1 MGNATNDRAESV
13 GEMHPGGGG
22 VAAPPWPALFEDLPL
37 LAVELDPGGRI
48 RTVNQRFADL
58 LGWSPEEVLGRDW
71 LTAFVPSPEVVGE
84 REVLERLRAGRS
96 VPRRRESAVR
106 TRTGESRLVRWSYVV
121 SRDEAGEACGLVALG
136 EELADG
142 ALPAPGSEESEL
154 ESVFFG
160 SPGIQVVF
168 GEDGRVRRLN
178 AAAMEYFGLE
188 EGRCQHW
195 RASELIGC
203 WGESGVPPD
212 CGLGEA
218 CRECALR
225 WVIEETRRH
234 GRVHRRREVR
244 QKVLRG
250 GLPVEVT
257 LLVSSSP
264 VRSQGRELVLV
275 GLEDV
280 TAARLAEE
288 RMREQAALLAAA
300 HDAICVTDMEGRIRY
315 WNRGAERLFGWSA
328 EEAVGQMAA
337 GVVLGGA
344 SRYWSAIRKGV
355 TQEGHWDGELQSFH
369 RSGEPLT
376 VEARVSLV
384 RDGAGRPRSILVV
397 GTDVTEKRQLERQVF
412 RGQRLESLGTLACG
426 IAHDL
431 NNVLTPVEMVADLLR
446 SAVAGTE
453 GERFLDLLTRSA
465 RRGADIIR
473 QLLQFGRGA
482 DGAQVPLDLRHLL
495 KETATILRETF
506 PKSIEVRVKVPGSL
520 WPVMGD
526 ATQLHQVILN
536 LCVNARDA
544 MPQGGTLGLS
554 IGNVELDREALR
566 LVPEAIAGRYVV
578 LEVSDTGAGIAP
590 DVLSRIFDPFFTTK
604 PQGQGSGLGLSTVQG
619 IVKGH
624 KGFVRFTTEVGKG
637 SAFRVHLP
645 AGPETVGTDVAL
657 GLPQTA
663 QEGGRQWILVADDED
678 AIRELA
684 RVSLERS
691 GYKVITA
698 RDGAEAI
705 SIFGRRHGEIGAVV
719 VNMMMPYLD
728 GAAAIAAFRRL
739 NGAVPVVVVS
749 GMPSQREDA
758 ERAWG
763 GPVAFLQK
771 PFPIRALIDEVARC
785 VEAGGARAEPGGPG

>member
-1 MGNATNDRAESV
+1 MGTAINDRADELAMTRPV
-13 GEMHPGGGG
+13 GADG
-22 VAAPPWPALFEDLPL
+22 VTPPWPDLFEDLPL
-37 LAVELDPGGRI
+37 LAVELDREGRI
-48 RTVNQRFADL
+48 RTVNQRLAEL
-58 LGWSPEEVLGRDW
+58 AGWRAAEVTGRDW
-71 LTAFVPSPEVVGE
+71 VTAMVPPPESGRE
-84 REVLERLRAGRS
+84 REVLERFRAGKA

-106 TRTGESRLVRWSYVV
+106 TRSGETRLVRWSYVV
-121 SRDEAGEACGLVALG
+121 VRTGGGEVHGLVALG

-142 ALPAPGSEESEL
+142 SLPAPGGEESEL
-154 ESVFFG
+154 EAMFFG
-160 SPGIQVVF
+160 SSGIQVVF
-168 GEDGRVRRLN
+168 GEDGRVRRMN
-178 AAAMEYFGLE
+178 AAAMEYFGVE
-188 EGRCQHW
+188 EGPCRDW
-195 RASELIGC
+195 RASELMGC
-203 WGESGVPPD
+203 WGELEGPPD

-218 CRECALR
+218 CQGCGLR
-225 WVIEETRRH
+225 AVMEDTMRH
-234 GRVHRRREVR
+234 GTVHRRREVR
-244 QKVLRG
+244 QKLLRG

-257 LLVSSSP
+257 MLVSSCP
-264 VRSQGRELVLV
+264 VRSQGRSMVLV
-275 GLEDV
+275 GIEDV

-288 RMREQAALLAAA
+288 RVREQAALLAAA
-300 HDAICVTDMEGRIRY
+300 QDAICVTDLEGRIRY

-344 SRYWSAIRKGV
+344 SRYWAAIRKAV
-355 TQEGHWDGELQSFH
+355 TQEGHWDGELQSF
-369 RSGEPLT
+369 RPGGEPLT
-376 VEARVSLV
+376 VEARASAM
-384 RDGAGRPRSILVV
+384 RDADGQSRSILLV

-431 NNVLTPVEMVADLLR
+431 NNVLTPVQMVADLLR
-446 SAVAGTE
+446 TAVAGTE

-506 PKSIEVRVKVPGSL
+506 PKSIEVQVKVPALL
-520 WPVMGD
+520 WPVVGD

-544 MPQGGTLGLS
+544 MPRGGTLGLS
-554 IGNVELDREALR
+554 IGNVELDAAR
-566 LVPEAIAGRYVV
+566 LGTVQEAIPGRYVV
-578 LEVSDTGAGIAP
+578 LEVADSGSGIAP
-590 DVLSRIFDPFFTTK
+590 DVANRIFDPFFTTK

-619 IVKGH
+619 IVRGH
-624 KGFVRFTTEVGKG
+624 KGFVLYETEVGRG

-645 AGPETVGTDVAL
+645 ASPETSGVDVGG
-657 GLPQTA
+657 GLPPAA
-663 QEGGRQWILVADDED
+663 QEGGRQWVLVADDED

-684 RVSLERS
+684 RVTLERS
-691 GYKVITA
+691 GYQVITA

-705 SIFGRRHGEIGAVV
+705 SIFGRRHAEIGVVV

-728 GAAAIAAFRRL
+728 GASAIAAFRRL
-739 NGAVPVVVVS
+739 NGAVPVVAVS

-771 PFPIRALIDEVARC
+771 PFPIRALIDEVTRC
-785 VEAGGARAEPGGPG
+785 VEAGGRADPAEP